1 MALNPMAR
9 TFVPKGHGETTATS
23 SDNNSSSRIIRG
35 GEGHQQQPTD
45 STNVVICIES
55 NNNATLQHPRNKSTQ
70 PPADGSRS
78 TIRQQISGNN
88 NWQQGNN
95 NRQQGNNTN
104 NENTLPS
111 NVEFNSVE
119 RPVSTSDRHPCQ
131 QINNTNY
138 VGSVPSSSSASA
150 AALSTFGSGW
160 RCITR
165 GIPSLLLSQFSFGI
179 LGSELSRNSVPAD
192 SNKQCN
198 RNSRR
203 LKKRWRRFNIGGN
216 GSNNTTPTKGRRRLI
231 CPLTPG
237 KKNLRR
243 QRQERS
249 APHQNTAEQHTKR
262 IKRSSHSEEKKE
274 TTVSLVVMLCCV
286 VIFITNSYVCYNLHS
301 KASVDAK

>member
-179 LGSELSRNSVPAD
+179 LGSELSRNSVTAD

-203 LKKRWRRFNIGGN
+203 LKRWRRFNIGGN

>member
-1 MALNPMAR
+1 M
-9 TFVPKGHGETTATS
+9 
-23 SDNNSSSRIIRG
+23 
-35 GEGHQQQPTD
+35 
-45 STNVVICIES
+45 
-55 NNNATLQHPRNKSTQ
+55 
-70 PPADGSRS
+70 
-78 TIRQQISGNN
+78 
-88 NWQQGNN
+88 
-95 NRQQGNNTN
+95 
-104 NENTLPS
+104 
-111 NVEFNSVE
+111 
-119 RPVSTSDRHPCQ
+119 
-131 QINNTNY
+131 
-138 VGSVPSSSSASA
+138 
-150 AALSTFGSGW
+150 
-160 RCITR
+160 
-165 GIPSLLLSQFSFGI
+165 
-179 LGSELSRNSVPAD
+179 SRNSVTAD

-203 LKKRWRRFNIGGN
+203 LKRWRRFNIGGN